1 MPDMQRVL
9 VIGRESYIGR
19 SFAGFV
25 QGEGLDVEFA
35 GARDGSWRAM
45 DFIGF
50 STVLLAAGLA
60 HRRSTAGDK
69 DLYLAVNRELPL
81 AAAEKA
87 KEAGV
92 GQFIFLSS
100 LYAYGSKRG
109 EITARTQENP
119 KDVYGLSKLL
129 AEKAL
134 AGLADETFRV
144 AVLRPPMVYGPG
156 CRGNFPRL
164 AALVRLLPVFP
175 DRPNRRSLIYID
187 NLCRLLQLIVEHG
200 VGGLFHPQNEDYVN
214 TCDLVMEMARAQGRK
229 MRLSRLL
236 NPAVSLF
243 LPFVPAVEKL
253 FGDLYYDRV
262 MSFENGLPPYNVV
275 GFAESVARSLAPGQA
290 LDVLG

>member
-25 QGEGLDVEFA
+25 RGKGLTAEFA

-45 DFIGF
+45 DFTGF
-50 STVLLAAGLA
+50 SSVLLAAGLA
-60 HRRSTAGDK
+60 HRRLRAGDK
-69 DLYLAVNRELPL
+69 DLYLAVNRDLPL

-100 LYAYGSKRG
+100 FSVYGRISG
-109 EITARTQENP
+109 EVNARTPENP
-119 KDVYGLSKLL
+119 QDVYGLSKLM

-144 AVLRPPMVYGPG
+144 AVLRPPLVYGPG

-164 AALVRLLPVFP
+164 AALVRRLPVFP

-187 NLCRLLQLIVEHG
+187 NLCRLLQLIAEHG
-200 VGGLFHPQNEDYVN
+200 VGGLFHPQNEDYVS
-214 TCDLVMEMARAQGRK
+214 TRDLVLEIARAQGRK
-229 MRLSRLL
+229 IRLSRLP
-236 NPAVSLF
+236 NPLVSLF
-243 LPFVPAVEKL
+243 QPFVPAVEKL
-253 FGDLYYDRV
+253 FGDLYYDQSL
-262 MSFENGLPPYNVV
+262 SFENGLPPYNVV
-275 GFAESVARSLAPGQA
+275 GFAESISRSLAPG
-290 LDVLG
+290 